1 MSKNGKILTVG
12 SWGCYRAENN
22 PKKSLLVLWLS
33 TRGHNFNFLLW
44 YQQRVVVYTFIPF
57 TPPLYCTPVRL
68 YGYPKIHIIEMGHL
82 QKGPWFSDRGTW
94 GPNIMDTYLGWVDTP
109 DEVYKCYLPQQSL
122 SSITPLAEQSSVNAL
137 ACGPP
142 PHVCAIVHPMSRYG
156 FGHCSLPLGYLRAN
170 SLVSFGQQ

>member
-68 YGYPKIHIIEMGHL
+68 YGYPKIHTIEMGHL

-109 DEVYKCYLPQQSL
+109 DEVYKWYLPQKSL
-122 SSITPLAEQSSVNAL
+122 SSITPLAEQSSVKWLGTAQPRRFLGKNKSVNFSFRY
-137 ACGPP
+137 
-142 PHVCAIVHPMSRYG
+142 HV
-156 FGHCSLPLGYLRAN
+156 
-170 SLVSFGQQ
+170 

>member
-109 DEVYKCYLPQQSL
+109 DEVYKWYLPQKSL
-122 SSITPLAEQSSVNAL
+122 SSITTLAEQSSVKTSHFL
-137 ACGPP
+137 K
-142 PHVCAIVHPMSRYG
+142 
-156 FGHCSLPLGYLRAN
+156 YLKFRGKKN
-170 SLVSFGQQ
+170 LHITYF

>member
-109 DEVYKCYLPQQSL
+109 DEVYKWYLPQKSL
-122 SSITPLAEQSSVNAL
+122 SSITTLAEQSSVKQ
-137 ACGPP
+137 
-142 PHVCAIVHPMSRYG
+142 IR
-156 FGHCSLPLGYLRAN
+156 GYTATK
-170 SLVSFGQQ
+170 SLVMIKCITSLTLLKTDKNNWFSRKKYEDNLKS